1 MLDNKSLPYK
11 VVEHPYLEV
20 LLTTLRN
27 KLTNPRL
34 FRETITKMSLMMGLE
49 AIKELPLVDR
59 EVETPFQ
66 KVVGKKIENSPC
78 LVSILRAG
86 NGMIE
91 GLLDIFP
98 DSPIGHI
105 GMFRDKNNNNQAVEY
120 YCKLPSNIEGK
131 NIFLLDPLLATGN
144 TAVATIDKLKEFKVG
159 TIYFL
164 SLLSSHRGI
173 HKIYDHHP
181 EVKIFTGSVEPEMND
196 QDYLIPGVGDA
207 GDRLYGTM

>member
-1 MLDNKSLPYK
+1 MLEKNDLPYK
-11 VVEHPYLEV
+11 LVEHPYLEV

-27 KLTNPRL
+27 KLTAPRL

-49 AIKELPLVDR
+49 ASKDLTFVDY

-66 KVVGKKIENSPC
+66 RVVGKRIEHSPC

-86 NGMIE
+86 NGMID

-98 DSPIGHI
+98 DAPIGHI
-105 GMFRDKNNNNQAVEY
+105 GMFRDKSNNNQAVEY
-120 YCKLPSNIEGK
+120 YCKLPSDIEGK

-159 TIYFL
+159 QIYFL

-173 HKIYDHHP
+173 RQIYDHHP

-196 QDYLIPGVGDA
+196 HDYLIPGVGDA
-207 GDRLYGTM
+207 GERLYGTL